1 MLSKYRLLWQKP
13 QLHDPGSDAKRVTWL
28 ELFYDLIFVVVISR
42 LAHHLAAQ
50 PDLKTFTEFV
60 LLFIPV
66 WWVWLS
72 IAYYNERF
80 ETFDLSFR
88 AFTFLQM
95 LSVAAIAATAEY
107 GFSKTA
113 TGFALS
119 YAFARAIITF
129 MWWRAGRHNPH
140 TRVVTNVYVINFSLS
155 IVLWVIAAFVGGPV
169 GLALKAAG
177 LLIDLI
183 TPILTLK
190 DQPKAFPAAARKLP
204 ERFGLFVIIV
214 LGENL
219 VGIVNGL
226 ADAGTVDL
234 VTLVRFALGFLL
246 GFGLWWIYFDYIGR
260 LEPDSHNRWKFIS
273 WSYLHLPLVIGI
285 TMIGAM
291 VQHAIA
297 PQVEETRSVEVGV
310 RWLLAGGF
318 ALFYLACAG
327 LEYTLEEKE
336 TLIPAQT
343 IVPLRIGTA
352 GVALL
357 LPLLP
362 VTLSWMVV
370 GLILLHVVHAT
381 LGVRAWVSSS
391 NMGRTDVH

>member
-1 MLSKYRLLWQKP
+1 M
-13 QLHDPGSDAKRVTWL
+13 HVPGSDAKRVTWL
-28 ELFYDLIFVVVISR
+28 ELFYDLIFVVAIAR
-42 LAHHLAAQ
+42 LAHHLAEH

-107 GFSKTA
+107 GLSKTA

-119 YAFARAIITF
+119 YAFARAVITF
-129 MWWRAGRHNPH
+129 MWWRAGRHNPQV
-140 TRVVTNVYVINFSLS
+140 RVVTDVYVRNFSIS
-155 IVLWVIAAFVGGPV
+155 IVLWVIAAFVGGPL
-169 GLALKAAG
+169 GLALKGAG
-177 LLIDLI
+177 LLLDLI
-183 TPILTLK
+183 TPLLTVK
-190 DQPKAFPAAARKLP
+190 DQHRAFPAAARKLP

-226 ADAGTVDL
+226 ADAEQLNAVIL
-234 VTLVRFALGFLL
+234 LRFVLGFIL
-246 GFGLWWIYFDYIGR
+246 GFGLWWVYFDYIGR
-260 LEPDSHNRWKFIS
+260 LEPDSHNRRKFIR

-291 VQHAIA
+291 IQHAIA
-297 PQVEETRSVEVGV
+297 PHGEGPDAQTVDIGV

-327 LEYTLEEKE
+327 LEHTLEEGG
-336 TLIPAQT
+336 TLIAAKT
-343 IVPLRIGTA
+343 IVPIRIATA
-352 GVALL
+352 GAALL

-370 GLILLHVVHAT
+370 GLILLHVLHAV
-381 LGVRAWVSSS
+381 LGVRAWFASGNV
-391 NMGRTDVH
+391 GRTDVH

>member
-1 MLSKYRLLWQKP
+1 
-13 QLHDPGSDAKRVTWL
+13 
-28 ELFYDLIFVVVISR
+28 
-42 LAHHLAAQ
+42 
-50 PDLKTFTEFV
+50 
-60 LLFIPV
+60 
-66 WWVWLS
+66 
-72 IAYYNERF
+72 
-80 ETFDLSFR
+80 
-88 AFTFLQM
+88 
-95 LSVAAIAATAEY
+95 
-107 GFSKTA
+107 
-113 TGFALS
+113 
-119 YAFARAIITF
+119 TF
-129 MWWRAGRHNPH
+129 MWWRAGRHNPQ
-140 TRVVTNVYVINFSLS
+140 TRVVTNVYVRNFSLS
-155 IVLWVIAAFVGGPV
+155 ILLWVVAAFVGGPL

-183 TPILTLK
+183 TPLLTIK
-190 DQPKAFPAAARKLP
+190 NQAQAFPAAARKLP

-226 ADAGTVDL
+226 ADAGSVDV
-234 VTLVRFALGFLL
+234 VTLTRFVLGFLL

-260 LEPDSHNRWKFIS
+260 LEPDSHNRWKFIT

-285 TMIGAM
+285 TMMGAM

-297 PQVEETRSVEVGV
+297 PQVAGAEAHGDVHSVEAGV

-327 LEYTLEEKE
+327 LEYTLEQTEV
-336 TLIPAQT
+336 LIATRT
-343 IVPLRIGTA
+343 IVPLRILTA

-370 GLILLHVVHAT
+370 GLILLHVLHAV
-381 LGVRAWVSSS
+381 LGVRAWFASD
-391 NMGRTDVH
+391 NAGRTDTH

>member
-1 MLSKYRLLWQKP
+1 MQSNFRLLWNKP

-28 ELFYDLIFVVVISR
+28 ELFYDLIFVVVIAR
-42 LAHHLAAQ
+42 LAHHLAAH
-50 PDLKTFTEFV
+50 PDLKTLTEFV

-129 MWWRAGRHNPH
+129 MWWRAGRHNPK
-140 TRVVTNVYVINFSLS
+140 TRVVTNVYVRNFSLS

-234 VTLVRFALGFLL
+234 VTLVRFGLGFLL

-285 TMIGAM
+285 TMMGAM
-291 VQHAIA
+291 IQHAIA
-297 PQVEETRSVEVGV
+297 PQVGETHSVEVGV

-327 LEYTLEEKE
+327 LEYTLEEGG
-336 TLIPAQT
+336 TLIPAKT
-343 IVPLRIGTA
+343 IVPLRIATA

-381 LGVRAWVSSS
+381 LGVRAWFSSG